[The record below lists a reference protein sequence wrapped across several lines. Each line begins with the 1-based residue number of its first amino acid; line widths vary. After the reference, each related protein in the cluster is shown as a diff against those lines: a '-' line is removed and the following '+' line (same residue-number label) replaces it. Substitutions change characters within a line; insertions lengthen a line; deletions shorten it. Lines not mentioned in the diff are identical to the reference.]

1 MVSIEV
7 KQILWFNSNQNSYR

>member
-7 KQILWFNSNQNSYR
+7 KQTLWFNSNQNSYR